1 MKWCPECGADVEGLL
16 YRCDCCG
23 ASLEE
28 RKKRFFTCGV
38 YELPQCFGFSSL
50 TYELVMLSS
59 LVKGDM
65 EYAPGR
71 STAI

>member
-28 RKKRFFTCGV
+28 QKNAFLLAV
-38 YELPQCFGFSSL
+38 
-50 TYELVMLSS
+50 
-59 LVKGDM
+59 
-65 EYAPGR
+65 
-71 STAI
+71 STNFPNASVFHL